1 MIKIKQ
7 TIVVEGK
14 YDKSKLSSFID
25 ATIITTE
32 GFDIFRDKEKL
43 ALLRRLARQDGIIVL
58 TDSDRAGCL
67 IRSHI
72 AGAIPP
78 QQITHVYIPDVF
90 GKEHRKEKPSAE
102 GKLGVEGL
110 SSQVLLEAFQK
121 AGIAVVN
128 SLEREK
134 AGRPV
139 TKGDLMELGLA
150 GGENSHLLR
159 LNLQKKLGLPGRLN
173 TNGLLRVLNQLYTY
187 EEFLSV
193 AQQMSVEKN

>member
-78 QQITHVYIPDVF
+78 QQIIFQMFLVRSTAKKSLLP
-90 GKEHRKEKPSAE
+90 KENWGWRGSPP
-102 GKLGVEGL
+102 
-110 SSQVLLEAFQK
+110 
-121 AGIAVVN
+121 
-128 SLEREK
+128 RCC
-134 AGRPV
+134 
-139 TKGDLMELGLA
+139 
-150 GGENSHLLR
+150 
-159 LNLQKKLGLPGRLN
+159 
-173 TNGLLRVLNQLYTY
+173 
-187 EEFLSV
+187 
-193 AQQMSVEKN
+193 